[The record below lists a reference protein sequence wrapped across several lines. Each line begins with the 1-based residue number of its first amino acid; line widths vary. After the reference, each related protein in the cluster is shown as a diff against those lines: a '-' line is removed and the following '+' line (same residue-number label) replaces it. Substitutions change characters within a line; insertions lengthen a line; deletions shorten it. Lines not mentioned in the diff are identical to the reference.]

1 MAMYDSDLITNH
13 SFDLNYIPP
22 YLQQAQW
29 AEMIELKKT
38 IHQLSKKLHKKIS
51 ILDIGV
57 GNARVPLQLSGIP
70 EIWNCIEKYVGTDN
84 AMNCVNIAKQVVID
98 NKLAD
103 KVDIVLLD
111 AEDLAST
118 PNSYDMI
125 ITTWFTGGNFYP
137 STYSFSEIENHWQPI
152 DLTFNPKFDK
162 VFSTAFNLLNKHG
175 LLVFGAL
182 YLNNDATRIK
192 QENAYK
198 QMGMTVITNPKDD
211 YTATKEGFWSQRF
224 TPNLLQQYLHFAIP
238 QNIFITPLD
247 TYDYAVQVVAEKH

>member
-1 MAMYDSDLITNH
+1 MYDSDLITNN
-13 SFDLNYIPP
+13 SFDLSYIPP

-38 IHQLSKKLHKKIS
+38 IHQLSNKLNKKIS

-70 EIWNCIEKYVGTDN
+70 EIWSCIEKYVGTDN
-84 AMNCVNIAKQVVID
+84 AMNCVNIAKQVAIE
-98 NKLAD
+98 NGLQD
-103 KVDIVLLD
+103 KVEIIFLE
-111 AEDLAST
+111 AEELNQLNRSF
-118 PNSYDMI
+118 DMI

-137 STYSFSEIENHWQPI
+137 SNYGFKEIDNNWQPF
-152 DLTFNPKFDK
+152 DLANNPKFDK
-162 VFSTAFNLLNKHG
+162 IFSNAYAMLKDNGK
-175 LLVFGAL
+175 LVFGAL

-192 QENAYK
+192 QENSYK
-198 QMGMTVITNPKDD
+198 QMGMKVITCPKDD

-224 TPNLLQQYLHFAIP
+224 TPTLLYKYLHFAQP

-247 TYDYAVQVVAEKH
+247 TYDYAIQVVVERKS